1 MHPESRPSG
10 GHEITMVVMKFITFF
25 HDHGPHFHDHVT
37 SFHDRR
43 RQILFIVQIYS
54 SGHEITSAVMNGTL
68 RFILIPFLKTF
79 FLVVMKSCIFGHEI
93 Q

>member
-1 MHPESRPSG
+1 MSIHPESRPFG

-37 SFHDRR
+37 SFHDWR

-54 SGHEITSAVMNGTL
+54 SGHEITSSVMNGTL
-68 RFILIPFLKTF
+68 RSIYGLI
-79 FLVVMKSCIFGHEI
+79 FLVVMKSYIFGHEM